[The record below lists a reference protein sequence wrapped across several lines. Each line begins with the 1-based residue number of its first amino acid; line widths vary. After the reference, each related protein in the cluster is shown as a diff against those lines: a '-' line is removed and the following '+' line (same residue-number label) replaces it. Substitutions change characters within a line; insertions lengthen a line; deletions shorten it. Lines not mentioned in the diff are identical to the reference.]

1 MDREPAVW
9 VVRAGRGGRYAA
21 EFEAHGMVA
30 IGFSDFPSVAG
41 LTREEITSLATADLA
56 PAAAGVAAGQLLRFA
71 QEIHVGDL
79 VVSPDGGTRERLP

>member
-1 MDREPAVW
+1 MGTAMDREPAVW

-79 VVSPDGGTRERLP
+79 VVSPD